1 MDTNNTNPVVEET
14 PAEVA
19 TEDELTEETPVEE
32 VKEEASETENA
43 ENVELNQ

>member
-14 PAEVA
+14 PAEVV

-32 VKEEASETENA
+32 IKEEASENA
-43 ENVELNQ
+43 ENVEDNQ